1 MNQNT
6 ENKNNSRIEAQNTA
20 FPAMYTLGACLVPS
34 MVAAGTL
41 RYLNASSMASFSMF
55 TAVFIISYLMNRLCI
70 PLRATNC
77 PADNDDDR
85 TIKSLRTELEKT
97 RQTLESKSHQLE
109 NARELTK
116 AVTCVLNLETLLSM
130 ILDKGLELAAAKT
143 GSIML
148 LDYDTNYLTVK
159 VARGMA
165 RDIQKKVRV
174 KIGEGIAGHVF
185 KTGNP
190 LLIRDIENAGEFS
203 KKSSSKYETHSL
215 ISVPLKIKE
224 RCIGVFNINNKQDG
238 TSFNDDDLATIA
250 LLAAYASISIDTAR
264 LYDNLSKSII
274 SIVKL
279 ATNAL
284 EAKDSYT
291 AGHSER
297 VTEFG
302 TEIAKAMGLEE
313 ERIEIIRQAGLLH
326 DIGKIGINDAVLLKP
341 SRLTEEE
348 FEIIKTHPAI
358 GYAIV
363 APMEISLEVR
373 EAILHHHERYDG
385 RGYPDGQK
393 NDEISLEAR
402 VLCVADSFD
411 AMTSTRA
418 YRKSLPNHIVAKE
431 LIKCSGSQFDPEV
444 VQVFLDILKER
455 QFYTDEDMDAINE
468 ELEKDKAKGGRY

>member
-1 MNQNT
+1 
-6 ENKNNSRIEAQNTA
+6 
-20 FPAMYTLGACLVPS
+20 
-34 MVAAGTL
+34 
-41 RYLNASSMASFSMF
+41 
-55 TAVFIISYLMNRLCI
+55 
-70 PLRATNC
+70 
-77 PADNDDDR
+77 
-85 TIKSLRTELEKT
+85 
-97 RQTLESKSHQLE
+97 
-109 NARELTK
+109 
-116 AVTCVLNLETLLSM
+116 M